1 MSSQEPTT
9 QDQATPASYEH
20 SAVYCFP
27 LRGCCACYRWAR
39 LSDWNATP
47 PEISDSCFACE
58 HQACSKCKT
67 VWSSLGQVKL
77 ATRRVAQYHE
87 EQWKRKKARKEVSKE
102 IAEIIKKHSKCYD
115 VD

>member
-1 MSSQEPTT
+1 
-9 QDQATPASYEH
+9 
-20 SAVYCFP
+20 
-27 LRGCCACYRWAR
+27 
-39 LSDWNATP
+39 
-47 PEISDSCFACE
+47 
-58 HQACSKCKT
+58 
-67 VWSSLGQVKL
+67 LGQVKL